1 MKVDHKTF
9 IGGFVSLIIKI
20 ALTLYVSLKFKTM
33 FMFEADDV
41 SSNTVTLDLKT
52 LEPIQMNETE
62 TMIFWYIEKTSKKTN
77 NLFYFFTSLYSCLVF
92 N

>member
-1 MKVDHKTF
+1 
-9 IGGFVSLIIKI
+9 
-20 ALTLYVSLKFKTM
+20 M

-77 NLFYFFTSLYSCLVF
+77 NLFLDPIQNTEKLL
-92 N
+92 